1 MFYLG
6 LSMLVLVPVF
16 KAVTHLPPFMGILF
30 GLGLVWLVGDLVQQG
45 RQVDLGGLR
54 VEEVNGMLSQEVLP
68 RYHQMMNDE
77 IT

>member
-1 MFYLG
+1 M
-6 LSMLVLVPVF
+6 
-16 KAVTHLPPFMGILF
+16 
-30 GLGLVWLVGDLVQQG
+30 
-45 RQVDLGGLR
+45 DLGGLR